1 MQQELIS
8 SNHLQEREQDIN
20 RLAHGVQEVSD
31 LFMDMSLLVS
41 YQGEKIDNIEANIT
55 STLSSTTSA
64 NKQLIKA
71 SIYQQKKRACCIRLT
86 CCFFLITTII
96 IFIIIIT
103 NSKIN

>member
-8 SNHLQEREQDIN
+8 SNHLQQREQDIN
-20 RLAHGVQEVSD
+20 KLAHGVQEVSD

-41 YQGEKIDNIEANIT
+41 YQGEKIDNIEANIA
-55 STLSSTTSA
+55 STLSSTNNA

-71 SIYQQKKRACCIRLT
+71 SKYQQKKRACCLRVSCL
-86 CCFFLITTII
+86 CFFISTII

-103 NSKIN
+103 NSKH